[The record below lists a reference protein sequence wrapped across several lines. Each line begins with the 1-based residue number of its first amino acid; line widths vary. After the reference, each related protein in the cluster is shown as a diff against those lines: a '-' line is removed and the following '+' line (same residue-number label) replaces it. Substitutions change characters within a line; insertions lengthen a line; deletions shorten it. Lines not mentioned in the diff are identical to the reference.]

1 MGKTEKNNAQLN
13 TAIAALAVGFIF
25 AIGLGISG
33 MTKPSK
39 VIGFLDLFGNWDP
52 SLMFVMAGAIGVHFF
67 TYRVIRKRASPL
79 LVPNWQVP
87 TKTELTPALVIG
99 ALLFGVGWGLGGF
112 CPGPAMTSL
121 ASLQSKPLIFVI
133 SMLVGMYLFK
143 FVDGKLKLQK

>member
-1 MGKTEKNNAQLN
+1 MKNSGKNNANLN

-39 VIGFLDLFGNWDP
+39 VIGFLDLFGKWDP
-52 SLMFVMAGAIGVHFF
+52 SLIFVMAGAIAVHFV

-99 ALLFGVGWGLGGF
+99 ALLFGAGWGLAGF

-143 FVDGKLKLQK
+143 FVDKKLKLQK